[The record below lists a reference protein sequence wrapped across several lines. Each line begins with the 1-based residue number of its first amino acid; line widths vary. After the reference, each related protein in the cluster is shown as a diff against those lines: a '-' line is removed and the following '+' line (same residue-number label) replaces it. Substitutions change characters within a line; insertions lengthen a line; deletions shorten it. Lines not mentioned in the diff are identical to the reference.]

1 LLCALAPLSLVHSVY
16 APHLREHKGGI
27 EAGGPLV
34 RVGFEAPDEMRLGLL
49 QGIQQLSQR
58 FLRTTLMS
66 AKTVPSWPLHLHIGK
81 VCLALSLSLCVC
93 LSLGPVTWNC
103 DATDIWWFALRM
115 VRMVILPSAP
125 PLPPPLPL
133 AGVAGAVRKR
143 VATRAS
149 VDAATAAATSGFS
162 ASRFFIRKPSM
173 S

>member
-16 APHLREHKGGI
+16 APHLREHEGGI

-81 VCLALSLSLCVC
+81 VCLSLSLCVC

-103 DATDIWWFALRM
+103 DATDIWWLALRM
-115 VRMVILPSAP
+115 VRMVILPSA
-125 PLPPPLPL
+125 PPLPL

-143 VATRAS
+143 VATRAL